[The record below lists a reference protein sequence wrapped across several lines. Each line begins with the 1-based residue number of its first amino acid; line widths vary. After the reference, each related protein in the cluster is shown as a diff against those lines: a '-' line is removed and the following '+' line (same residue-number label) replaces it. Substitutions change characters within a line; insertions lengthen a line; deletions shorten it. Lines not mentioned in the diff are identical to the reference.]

1 VVRVATEADR
11 EVIYRLRHEVYAQEL
26 GQHAINAQRRLTDA
40 LDNFNT
46 YFVGEVNGE
55 IAGFISVTPPGGPGY
70 SIDKYFRR
78 DDLPLSFDD
87 GLYELR
93 LLTVVS
99 SHRQGPL
106 AGILMRE
113 AYQWVRD
120 HGGRW
125 IVAIGRREVVDLYRH
140 VGLKTLGRSVQA
152 GAVTFDLMAGT
163 VDDVGEALRPL
174 KELLARFD
182 RKIET
187 KPRRSNRTASIE
199 VVHGP
204 ATPCDH
210 GGAFFAALGDEFD
223 KLATKD
229 RIINAD
235 VLDAW
240 FDPAPEVVEALRQDM
255 GWMLKTSPP
264 TGCDGFLRAI
274 SRARGVP
281 VESLVPGA
289 GSSALIFAA
298 FQRWLTRESRVLVLD
313 PMYGEYAHV
322 LEHVVGCRVDRLKL
336 SAEDGFKVDLG
347 ELARMAGLGYD
358 LVVLV
363 NPNNPTGRHIP
374 ANELREVLETVPRK
388 TRVWIDETYSDYA
401 AAGAELSGDGAL
413 GMNGTGRK
421 PCATLEHFA
430 AASENV
436 VVCKSLSKVLA
447 LSGARAAYLCGPAKI
462 AADLRSVTPPWA
474 VSLPA
479 QVAALAAL
487 KNPVYYKARY
497 EETHRLRTRLAAS
510 LRGMNLEVF
519 DGVINSVLCRLPE
532 SAPTAAEVVAACR
545 ERGVFIRDCTSIS
558 GLLSPR
564 WIRVAVKDEAG
575 NARVMDCLRAVLGR

>member
-1 VVRVATEADR
+1 
-11 EVIYRLRHEVYAQEL
+11 VIYRLRHDVYAQEL
-26 GQHAINAQRRLTDA
+26 GQHAINAQGRLTDA
-40 LDNFNT
+40 LDSFNT
-46 YFVGEVNGE
+46 YVVGEVGGE
-55 IAGFISVTPPGGPGY
+55 IAGFISITPPRGTGY

-125 IVAIGRREVVDLYRH
+125 IVAIGRRELVDLYRR
-140 VGLKTLGRSVQA
+140 VGLKPLGKSVQA
-152 GAVTFDLMAGT
+152 GLVTFDLMAAT
-163 VDDVGEALRPL
+163 VDEVGDALRPL
-174 KELLARFD
+174 AEMIARFD
-182 RKIET
+182 RIIET
-187 KPRRSNRTASIE
+187 KHRRGNRTTT
-199 VVHGP
+199 VDVTP

-223 KLATKD
+223 GLATKD

-281 VESLVPGA
+281 TECLVPGA

-322 LEHVVGCRVDRLKL
+322 LEHVIGCRVDRLRL
-336 SAEDGFKVDLG
+336 SADDGFKVDLG
-347 ELARMAGLGYD
+347 ELARTAGLGYD

-374 ANELREVLETVPRK
+374 ADQLREVLETVPRR

-401 AAGAELSGDGAL
+401 AAGADLSGDGAL
-413 GMNGTGRK
+413 GTNGTERK
-421 PCATLEHFA
+421 PCATVEQFA
-430 AASENV
+430 ATSENV

-447 LSGARAAYLCGPAKI
+447 LSGARAAYLCGPATV
-462 AADLRSVTPPWA
+462 AADLRRVTPPWA

-479 QVAALAAL
+479 QVAAVAAL
-487 KNPVYYKARY
+487 KNPAYYKARY
-497 EETHRLRTRLAAS
+497 AATHRLRAGLAAS
-510 LRGMNLEVF
+510 LRALNLDVF

-532 SAPTAAEVVAACR
+532 TSPTAAQVVSACR

-575 NARVMDCLRAVLGR
+575 NARVMACLRAVLSR